1 MTGLAVGAPS
11 PFDEALGV
19 RVVEIQDE
27 AVVLRFDPPAFV
39 LGAAEPRPYI
49 HGGALSAL
57 VDTAGWA
64 AVHHASPGD
73 WLAIDLRCDFLR
85 IASLVP
91 HRVTGRCLRAGRR
104 LATAE
109 VEIAA
114 WDDPE
119 RLVAVGRIQFMRA
132 VAD

>member
-1 MTGLAVGAPS
+1 VTELLEGAPS
-11 PFDEALGV
+11 PFDEALGL
-19 RVVEIQDE
+19 RVVELLDG

-39 LGAAEPRPYI
+39 VGGSEPRPYI

-73 WLAIDLRCDFLR
+73 WLSIDLRCDFLR
-85 IASLVP
+85 TAALVP
-91 HRVTGRCLRAGRR
+91 HRVTGRSVRVGRR
-104 LATAE
+104 IAVAD

-114 WDDPE
+114 WDDPA
-119 RLVAVGRIQFMRA
+119 RLVAVGRIQFLRA
-132 VAD
+132 GAA